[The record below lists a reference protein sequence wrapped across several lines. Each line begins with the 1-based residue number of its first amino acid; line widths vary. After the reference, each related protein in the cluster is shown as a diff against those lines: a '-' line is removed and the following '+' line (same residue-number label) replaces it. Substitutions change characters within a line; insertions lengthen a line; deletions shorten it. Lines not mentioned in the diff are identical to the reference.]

1 MRTIELSFKGPYIL
15 FMRPV
20 SHPALEDVTVEGVL
34 HALSDPVRAAIFLEI
49 AASASPKTCSTFLT
63 IKDRDVPKSTL
74 SQHFKVLREA
84 GLIRSERLG
93 VEMQNTSRCK
103 EIDHRFPGL
112 IAAIVNAHKRQ
123 QKSRLGTRRAPAVAK
138 GTIAR
143 KAAAAA

>member
-1 MRTIELSFKGPYIL
+1 MEIRVPQLPSCARFSPHVKSAIHCAFVQVCPMQSRCCC
-15 FMRPV
+15 RPPQRRRN
-20 SHPALEDVTVEGVL
+20 HP
-34 HALSDPVRAAIFLEI
+34 SAACR
-49 AASASPKTCSTFLT
+49 S
-63 IKDRDVPKSTL
+63 KSTL

-123 QKSRLGTRRAPAVAK
+123 QKTQRGAGRAAVVAK
-138 GTIAR
+138 KVAR
-143 KAAAAA
+143 KGAAAA